1 METNTGRMSDIIS
14 EKGGLV
20 FGTAGHIDHGKTTL
34 VRALTGIDTDRLA
47 EEKKRGISI
56 ELGFADLLLP
66 SGQRIAIV
74 DVPGHERFIKNMLAG
89 TGGIDAVLM
98 IVAADEGLK
107 PQTREHFDICRLLG
121 IPDGIVVLTKTD
133 AASAEQTDRMKSE
146 VRQFCAGSFLDKAAC
161 VPVSAY
167 TGRGL
172 DVLIAEMEA
181 LTRHRK
187 PRPTS
192 SFARL
197 PVDRSFTMQGFGT
210 VVTGTLQGGS
220 LKPGEM
226 VEIHPLR
233 EQFRIRG
240 LQVHRSPVQEA
251 FAGQRTAVNLAG
263 VEAAQIQRG
272 AVLTTPNTL
281 ASTNIFD
288 ALVDWLEP
296 KHALRA
302 RQALRLYAG
311 CVESMADVRLIENLD
326 NRRTLTRIS
335 SREPLLLLPGDRFVL
350 RNSMTTIGGGGVIDP
365 APPIRANREK
375 TRERLRKLMEADD
388 DERLRLLV
396 DESTQGRKIANLTKL
411 TGWAPNKIRAM
422 AKEDAALHLAEAE
435 QRVMSTVWL
444 KQKRE
449 QVIAW
454 LENYHAV
461 HPGSGGAGM
470 HQIRSALLS
479 GIETSITDEILRS
492 MPEIRI
498 TGDTLSLAGHAVK
511 LNPQETAAR
520 DALER
525 LYRGA
530 GFQPPPLAQALAS
543 VGVQAA
549 SARAQLE
556 ALVKAKKLVKVSAE
570 FIFHAEVVDHVK
582 RSLAAHKGKRFTV
595 PEFKE
600 WTGVSR
606 KHAIPLLEFLDRERV
621 TRREGDTRVV
631 L

>member
-14 EKGGLV
+14 GKGGLV

-66 SGQRIAIV
+66 NGQRIAIV

-89 TGGIDAVLM
+89 TGGIDAVLL

-121 IPDGIVVLTKTD
+121 IPDGIIVLTKSD
-133 AASAEQTDRMKSE
+133 AVDTEQIDKMKLDLQ
-146 VRQFCAGSFLDKAAC
+146 QFCAGSFLDKAAC
-161 VPVSAY
+161 VPVSAH

-172 DVLIAEMEA
+172 DVLVAEMEA
-181 LTRHRK
+181 LTRRRK
-187 PRPTS
+187 PRPSS

-210 VVTGTLQGGS
+210 VVTGTLLGGS

-233 EQFRIRG
+233 QQFRIRG
-240 LQVHRSPVQEA
+240 LQVHRSSVPEA

-263 VEAAQIQRG
+263 VEAGRIQRG
-272 AVLTTPNTL
+272 AVLTAPDTL
-281 ASTNIFD
+281 VATDIFD

-302 RQALRLYAG
+302 RQALRLYTG
-311 CVESMADVRLIENLD
+311 CVESTADVRLIESVD
-326 NRRTLTRIS
+326 ERRTLTRIS
-335 SREPLLLLPGDRFVL
+335 SREPLLLLPGDRFVF
-350 RNSMTTIGGGGVIDP
+350 RNSMTTVGGGGVIDP
-365 APPIRANREK
+365 APPIRANRAK
-375 TRERLRKLMEADD
+375 TRERLKKLMEADD
-388 DERLRLLV
+388 CKRLRLLV
-396 DESTQGRKIANLTKL
+396 DESTQGRKISNLTKA
-411 TGWAPNKIRAM
+411 TGWAADKIRAM
-422 AKEDAALHLAEAE
+422 AKEDTALHLAEAE
-435 QRVMSTVWL
+435 QRVMSTAWL
-444 KQKRE
+444 NQKRE

-454 LENYHAV
+454 LQKYHAV
-461 HPGSGGAGM
+461 HPASGGAGM
-470 HQIRSALLS
+470 HQVRSALLS

-492 MPEIRI
+492 IPEIRI
-498 TGDTLSLAGHAVK
+498 TGDTLSLAGHAAK
-511 LNPQETAAR
+511 LSPQETAAR
-520 DALER
+520 ETLER
-525 LYRGA
+525 LYRTA
-530 GFQPPPLAQALAS
+530 GFQPPPLAQALSTA
-543 VGVQAA
+543 GLQAA
-549 SARAQLE
+549 SARSQLE
-556 ALVKAKKLVKVSAE
+556 ALVKAKKLVKVSGE

-621 TRREGDTRVV
+621 TRREGDARVV